1 MSDVPNVNFFL
12 NYVLSM
18 NDPHIDNDYQE
29 KYEDERAFYSCNQ
42 DDDYVKYV
50 EKGSKE
56 KIDYVSYSGNNEKSS
71 GVFNEN
77 GLMDEKAIK
86 ELRNK
91 LRTTESPIWHGV
103 ISFTEDFG
111 NKNCYKFEQAYKLL
125 KYQLPRFFKSAK
137 LNPTNITWYAGLH
150 ENTDNQHIHICFFET
165 TPLRYKR
172 NYETLQHSKG
182 RIPLEAINDFKIEI
196 EKFLVNS
203 KDEMIMARKTL
214 TNDMFQKMKL
224 GVFMNKITSLMYD
237 LPQEGRIAYNS
248 ENMKPYKKQID
259 MVVLAIIKSNK
270 ELQKKFNDFDNILKK
285 RDSEII
291 SSYTRI
297 NQDYED
303 KLLRD
308 KCMED
313 IFARLGNIVLSKI
326 KFIRSQQRRIEYE
339 TKSRLANK
347 RIEKNRRK
355 ILLNECFRLND
366 LVNQELMSAFEEYRH
381 KLQIANYKRMQEE
394 GLIFEDY

>member
-1 MSDVPNVNFFL
+1 
-12 NYVLSM
+12 
-18 NDPHIDNDYQE
+18 
-29 KYEDERAFYSCNQ
+29 
-42 DDDYVKYV
+42 
-50 EKGSKE
+50 
-56 KIDYVSYSGNNEKSS
+56 
-71 GVFNEN
+71 
-77 GLMDEKAIK
+77 
-86 ELRNK
+86 
-91 LRTTESPIWHGV
+91 
-103 ISFTEDFG
+103 
-111 NKNCYKFEQAYKLL
+111 
-125 KYQLPRFFKSAK
+125 
-137 LNPTNITWYAGLH
+137 
-150 ENTDNQHIHICFFET
+150 
-165 TPLRYKR
+165 
-172 NYETLQHSKG
+172 
-182 RIPLEAINDFKIEI
+182 
-196 EKFLVNS
+196 
-203 KDEMIMARKTL
+203 
-214 TNDMFQKMKL
+214 
-224 GVFMNKITSLMYD
+224 MYD
-237 LPQEGRIAYNS
+237 LPQEGRISYNS

-355 ILLNECFRLND
+355 ILLNECFRLNN

-381 KLQIANYKRMQEE
+381 KLQVANYKRLQEE
-394 GLIFEDY
+394 GLIFEDN